1 MDKLYQVRYYGI
13 DNPKNYPHDILNSDL
28 RSDIVPFLNTE
39 GLTRVEV
46 QGLPGTSFNLS
57 VNGESMPGNVTLGQI
72 GIYHLDLKSN
82 ERITSLSFSSN
93 TIDVI
98 DNAPAKT
105 GAFLVVTV
113 TY

>member
-1 MDKLYQVRYYGI
+1 MDKLYQIRYYGI
-13 DNPKNYPHDILNSDL
+13 DNPKNYPIDIQGSDL
-28 RSDIVPFLNTE
+28 QSDVAPFLNTE

-57 VNGESMPGNVTLGQI
+57 INGETVPGAIILGQV

-93 TIDVI
+93 TINVI
-98 DNAPAKT
+98 NNAPAKT

>member
-13 DNPKNYPHDILNSDL
+13 DNPRNYPHDITGDDL
-28 RSDIVPFLNTE
+28 KSDITPFLNTE

-46 QGLPGTSFNLS
+46 QGLPGACFNLS
-57 VNGESMPGNVTLGQI
+57 VNGEIANKIMLGQI

-82 ERITSLSFSSN
+82 ERITGLSFSSS
-93 TIDVI
+93 TIEVI